1 MAALLVGLAGVL
13 AAGPAAGFVPSNVT
27 DDASRW
33 QFTSAGSTGTSGNP
47 VRLTWSLIPD
57 GTPVRRVDNPSLTKP
72 SDLIAK
78 FDATFGAGPGGTD
91 LTLRPWFTYF
101 DQAFARWNELAG
113 VTYTYEPRDSSL
125 AHGSGTGVNGV
136 RGDVRIGGIGMDGLA
151 GTLAYNYFPKD
162 GGDMA
167 LDTDDLGGILSN
179 SANNYR
185 LLRNVIMHEA
195 GHGLGLDH
203 SSSSD
208 ANFLMEASIN
218 GTFDGPQHDDL
229 RGVHWYYGDVFEK
242 APAGRNETAA
252 LATPLGLLQ
261 PGAALAIGTAG
272 SGTVVDPG
280 ETDFVSISNESDIDF
295 FSFTV
300 ATPLSV
306 SLSMT
311 PRGATFTQ
319 GTTAFNTTTTSNL
332 SLALFGSDGVTLLA
346 ESAAGAA
353 GVIESITGFS
363 LTQPGTYYARVR
375 GPVTAAEQVA
385 QFYQLDLAAASLL
398 PPLIGDF
405 NANGLVD
412 AADYT
417 LWRDQEGQSLTAYTG
432 ADHTGDGHVDAA
444 DYALWQTHY
453 GESLSSLAVAVPE
466 PSAFMMALMTMRF
479 LAPSRR
485 RNAMPKKAAS
495 PTRAHQR

>member
-1 MAALLVGLAGVL
+1 LTALPPRFVRQPWIARVAALVVGLAAAL
-13 AAGPAAGFVPSNVT
+13 IAGPAAAFVPSNGT

-47 VRLTWSLIPD
+47 VRLTWSIVPD
-57 GTPVRRVDNPSLTKP
+57 GTAVRRVDNPSLTKP
-72 SDLIAK
+72 SDLISK
-78 FDATFGAGPGGTD
+78 FDQSFGAGPGGSD
-91 LTLRPWFTYF
+91 LTQRPWFTYF
-101 DQAFARWNELAG
+101 DQAFARWSELAG
-113 VTYTYEPRDSSL
+113 VTYTYEARDSSL
-125 AHGSGTGVNGV
+125 AHGSGTGVNGI

-151 GTLAYNYFPKD
+151 GTLAYNYFPTD

-167 LDTDDLGGILSN
+167 LDTDDLAGILTN

-208 ANFLMEASIN
+208 ANFLLEGAIN
-218 GTFDGPQHDDL
+218 ATFDGPQHDDL
-229 RGVHWYYGDVFEK
+229 RGIHWFYGDVFEK
-242 APAGRNETAA
+242 APAGRNESAA
-252 LATPLGLLQ
+252 FATPLGALQ
-261 PGAALAIGTAG
+261 PNATLAIGTAG
-272 SGTVVDPG
+272 SGTVVGPD

-300 ATPLSV
+300 DTPLSI
-306 SLSMT
+306 SLTMT

-319 GTTAFNTTTTSNL
+319 GATVFNTTTTSNL

-353 GVIESITGFS
+353 GVVESINDFS
-363 LTQPGTYYARVR
+363 LTQPGTYYARIR
-375 GPVTAAEQVA
+375 GPVTASEQVV

-398 PPLIGDF
+398 PSLLGDF
-405 NANGLVD
+405 NSDGIVD

-417 LWRDQEGQSLTAYTG
+417 LWRDQDGQSLPAYAG
-432 ADHTGDGHVDAA
+432 ADHTGDGVVDGA
-444 DYALWQTHY
+444 DFSLWQTNY
-453 GESLSSLAVAVPE
+453 GATLGSLSTAVPE
-466 PSAFMMALMTMRF
+466 PAAIVLAL
-479 LAPSRR
+479 LAACAPRR
-485 RNAMPKKAAS
+485 R
-495 PTRAHQR
+495 